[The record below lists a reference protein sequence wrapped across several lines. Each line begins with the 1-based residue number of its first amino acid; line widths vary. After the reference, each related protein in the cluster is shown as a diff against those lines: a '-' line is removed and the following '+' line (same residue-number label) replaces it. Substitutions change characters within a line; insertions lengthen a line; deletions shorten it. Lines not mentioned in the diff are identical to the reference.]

1 MNIISWFLPSKKV
14 AATPVYQPTPEQLAE
29 MQNAKALA
37 DRMAVLAAKQEQYTT
52 YNLAVKAEQERAT
65 AAMLKVSELNKQLA
79 DAAATSSDLTSG
91 NVALEQ
97 ALQAMEAQQ
106 RALGLL

>member
-1 MNIISWFLPSKKV
+1 MNIISWFFRKKV
-14 AATPVYQPTPEQLAE
+14 AATSVYQPTPEQLAE

-37 DRMAVLAAKQEQYTT
+37 DRMAVLAAKQEQYTN

-65 AAMLKVSELNKQLA
+65 AAILKVNELNKQLV
-79 DAAATSSDLTSG
+79 DAAATTSNLTSG
-91 NVALEQ
+91 NAALEQ

>member
-1 MNIISWFLPSKKV
+1 MNIISFFFRKKV

-29 MQNAKALA
+29 MQNAKELA
-37 DRMAVLAAKQEQYTT
+37 DRLGVLAAKQEQYTN

-65 AAMLKVSELNKQLA
+65 AAILKVNELNKQLA
-79 DAAATSSDLTSG
+79 DAAATTSDLKS
-91 NVALEQ
+91 NAAALEQ
-97 ALQAMEAQQ
+97 ALQAIEAQQ